1 MTTRL
6 PRLTIA
12 SVLVAA
18 SVLLVAPVPA
28 SAARPPSTPRV
39 AGEGRHVDVRRP
51 VAPARTL
58 SVAEADGR
66 AALAGS
72 LGRRGVFDLD
82 PRTGTA
88 RFVGRLDG
96 TLTGPS
102 SLPAT
107 AVAMSWV
114 RRNAPAL
121 GLDRRDI
128 RTFRLQR
135 DYVDIDGTHHLA
147 WTQSVD
153 GLEAFDNGLLASV
166 TADGRL
172 INISGS
178 PAHALGRGAASAPA
192 IGRDQALARAGAPA
206 AAPGDRAEL
215 VYFHGGRSQLA
226 WRTDTV
232 TAPGEHVVSVID
244 ATTGAVLWRADLAHD
259 ATGTGSAWGYFPSSK
274 VPNGGGVQQPVTFP
288 VNNGNKLAGN
298 NAHVFL
304 DPAPDFR
311 ADPKDEVAAVAGLDW
326 SAAGILDTTTATQN
340 CAPAHPCSWDYR
352 DADSWRQ
359 NRRQSA
365 TQAYYFVNT
374 FHDHLLSAPI
384 GFTEAAGNFQ
394 TSNPSGKGK
403 GHDAVQVHAF
413 FGANSGGG
421 GPISQFTNNA
431 SMDTPPDGRAPT
443 LVLLLFRRDA
453 FAPRYPSSNA
463 GDDASVVYHEY
474 THGLSGRLVTYPNG
488 LSALNSWES
497 GAMGEA
503 WSDWY
508 ALDLLVEQGFI
519 TDTAADG
526 EVMMGKWITGGSGI
540 RYQAIDCSVGA
551 SGNRCPGAYATGPGG
566 FTFGDYGR
574 VYRGP
579 EAHSDGEIWAQ
590 TLWDLRDALGVTNAR
605 RLITRAMELSPPDP
619 SFLDMRNAI
628 LQADLV
634 ANGGAIADDL
644 WKVFRHRGMG
654 YFASVEDGN
663 DTTPAPDSHE
673 PPSCKVDPCGSLG
686 GRLTDRLTGAPLA
699 NVRVSIG
706 GHSAGFP
713 GTDLTART
721 DARGRFVIKRAPFHT
736 YPDVVVDRTGL
747 DPLVRHHVRI
757 NGAARLDLR
766 VFRDWA
772 ARDGGAR
779 IDGFTRPDYSQYGC
793 GPVGAIDRSLGFGWG
808 SDAPSSTAG
817 SQVTGPRSIVI
828 RLPKTIDVASFG
840 VAAGPACGDP
850 SDATMRAF
858 DLYTRAGAHGPWRLA
873 LRRTTALQQGVL
885 TTLSPTGNAR
895 GVRWVKLTMR
905 SNRGNPYYMDM
916 QELSVRGR
924 PA

>member
-288 VNNGNKLAGN
+288 VNDGNKLAGN

-453 FAPRYPSSNA
+453 FAPRYP
-463 GDDASVVYHEY
+463 
-474 THGLSGRLVTYPNG
+474 
-488 LSALNSWES
+488 
-497 GAMGEA
+497 
-503 WSDWY
+503 
-508 ALDLLVEQGFI
+508 
-519 TDTAADG
+519 
-526 EVMMGKWITGGSGI
+526 
-540 RYQAIDCSVGA
+540 
-551 SGNRCPGAYATGPGG
+551 
-566 FTFGDYGR
+566 
-574 VYRGP
+574 
-579 EAHSDGEIWAQ
+579 
-590 TLWDLRDALGVTNAR
+590 
-605 RLITRAMELSPPDP
+605 
-619 SFLDMRNAI
+619 
-628 LQADLV
+628 
-634 ANGGAIADDL
+634 
-644 WKVFRHRGMG
+644 
-654 YFASVEDGN
+654 
-663 DTTPAPDSHE
+663 
-673 PPSCKVDPCGSLG
+673 
-686 GRLTDRLTGAPLA
+686 
-699 NVRVSIG
+699 
-706 GHSAGFP
+706 
-713 GTDLTART
+713 
-721 DARGRFVIKRAPFHT
+721 
-736 YPDVVVDRTGL
+736 
-747 DPLVRHHVRI
+747 
-757 NGAARLDLR
+757 
-766 VFRDWA
+766 
-772 ARDGGAR
+772 
-779 IDGFTRPDYSQYGC
+779 
-793 GPVGAIDRSLGFGWG
+793 
-808 SDAPSSTAG
+808 
-817 SQVTGPRSIVI
+817 
-828 RLPKTIDVASFG
+828 
-840 VAAGPACGDP
+840 
-850 SDATMRAF
+850 
-858 DLYTRAGAHGPWRLA
+858 
-873 LRRTTALQQGVL
+873 
-885 TTLSPTGNAR
+885 
-895 GVRWVKLTMR
+895 
-905 SNRGNPYYMDM
+905 
-916 QELSVRGR
+916 
-924 PA
+924 

>member
-1 MTTRL
+1 M
-6 PRLTIA
+6 
-12 SVLVAA
+12 
-18 SVLLVAPVPA
+18 
-28 SAARPPSTPRV
+28 
-39 AGEGRHVDVRRP
+39 
-51 VAPARTL
+51 
-58 SVAEADGR
+58 
-66 AALAGS
+66 
-72 LGRRGVFDLD
+72 
-82 PRTGTA
+82 
-88 RFVGRLDG
+88 
-96 TLTGPS
+96 
-102 SLPAT
+102 
-107 AVAMSWV
+107 
-114 RRNAPAL
+114 
-121 GLDRRDI
+121 
-128 RTFRLQR
+128 
-135 DYVDIDGTHHLA
+135 
-147 WTQSVD
+147 
-153 GLEAFDNGLLASV
+153 
-166 TADGRL
+166 
-172 INISGS
+172 
-178 PAHALGRGAASAPA
+178 
-192 IGRDQALARAGAPA
+192 
-206 AAPGDRAEL
+206 
-215 VYFHGGRSQLA
+215 YFHGGRSQLA

-274 VPNGGGVQQPVTFP
+274 VPNGGGIQQPVTFP
-288 VNNGNKLAGN
+288 VNNGNRLAGN

-304 DPAPDFR
+304 DPLPDFR

-326 SAAGILDTTTATQN
+326 STAAILDTTTGTQN

-352 DADSWRQ
+352 HANSWQQ

-394 TSNPSGKGK
+394 TSNPSGRGK

-421 GPISQFTNNA
+421 RPISQFTNNA

-453 FAPRYPSSNA
+453 FAPRFPSANA

-551 SGNRCPGAYATGPGG
+551 SGSRCPGAYATGPGG

-574 VYRGP
+574 VNHGP
-579 EAHSDGEIWAQ
+579 EVHSDGEIWAQ
-590 TLWDLRDALGVTNAR
+590 TLWDLRDALGVTTAR

-634 ANGGAIADDL
+634 ANGGADTNAL

-663 DTTPAPDSHE
+663 DTTPAADGHA

-686 GRLTDRLTGAPLA
+686 GRLTDRLTGAPVA
-699 NVRVSIG
+699 NARVSIG

-713 GTDLTART
+713 GTDLTAKT
-721 DARGRFVIKRAPFHT
+721 DAARAIRDQAGAVP
-736 YPDVVVDRTGL
+736 YLPRRRDR
-747 DPLVRHHVRI
+747 PR
-757 NGAARLDLR
+757 
-766 VFRDWA
+766 
-772 ARDGGAR
+772 
-779 IDGFTRPDYSQYGC
+779 
-793 GPVGAIDRSLGFGWG
+793 
-808 SDAPSSTAG
+808 
-817 SQVTGPRSIVI
+817 GPRSAGAPP
-828 RLPKTIDVASFG
+828 RAYQRSG
-840 VAAGPACGDP
+840 AAGPAGVPRLGRARRRSSDRRVHATRLQPVRLRPIRGDRPLARVRMEQRCAVVDRGQLGDGAAIDRDPPAQDDRHRHLRCGRRPGLRGSARCDDANVRPLHAHGRERALAARAAPHEGAAPGRADDP
-850 SDATMRAF
+850 RSHRQ
-858 DLYTRAGAHGPWRLA
+858 RAGRALGQAHDAIEQRQPLLHGHAGALGSGPARLA
-873 LRRTTALQQGVL
+873 IRR
-885 TTLSPTGNAR
+885 S
-895 GVRWVKLTMR
+895 
-905 SNRGNPYYMDM
+905 
-916 QELSVRGR
+916 R
-924 PA
+924 PRHPWT